1 MKRVSVQS
9 CLVDVLITILF
20 ASCTVQTE
28 LVYYVLPPLAALYI
42 ASRVSN
48 KLAVRGLALVLTTP
62 IIFVA
67 GRLLGGLF
75 YP

>member
-20 ASCTVQTE
+20 AVCAVQTE

-42 ASRVSN
+42 ARRVSN
-48 KLAVRGLALVLTTP
+48 KLALRGLTLVLVTP
-62 IIFVA
+62 IIFIA
-67 GRLLGGLF
+67 GRLLGGLLR
-75 YP
+75 P